1 MDERIRE
8 QPRNPHVRES
18 VLLFL
23 IIVAGT
29 GGELCVTRAMK
40 AIGEVKD
47 FRPMALL
54 RFIAQAV
61 RVGWMWLGVGL
72 MTLAFFSLLAM
83 LSIENVSFVVP
94 VTALHYVAGTIGA
107 VLFLKERITRQ
118 RWIGVLVVCLGVT
131 IVWLSRR

>member
-1 MDERIRE
+1 M
-8 QPRNPHVRES
+8 
-18 VLLFL
+18 LFL